1 MVYDHGQTVKVI
13 WGSYKG
19 ILGTYLRWSGESN
32 LHIVRVPKLNPF
44 DRTCPCVETALRDGE
59 FEVPA

>member
-1 MVYDHGQTVKVI
+1 MIKMGTTALVV
-13 WGSYKG
+13 WGKYRG

-32 LHIVRVPKLNPF
+32 LHIIQVPSFTQECQLI
-44 DRTCPCVETALRDGE
+44 EIALRDGE